1 MITDRYKQHSI
12 KIPTKMK
19 YIICL
24 LFTPLCMQHLPA
36 RDIKSPDAILPIA
49 GDSASVPNEILE
61 TAYLLTAIGKYED
74 AHAYFVY
81 ALKDM
86 PVRQVFNNAG
96 IVAILDALHYFRPTE
111 PEVRFHYPVE
121 LDLESVGTR
130 DVMDLKDVR
139 NKKLKEAISHFDAA
153 IRLDSDYAPAYLNK
167 ACAYTLLGDTA
178 QARNAAA
185 AATGKSGYEKTTVD
199 ALVLQ
204 GILYA
209 RSGENEKAQ
218 AAFKTAAGQ
227 GSALA
232 MRNLSILNGEKEE
245 KPDAPFRIN
254 KDESIDGITLDDPYN
269 IPEVDPES
277 EIGLNTQINFYHNL
291 HPGANCRFYF
301 NDNTASGLQ
310 TYFLLTGP
318 EYTGTTAEKLKSG
331 ASAAEIETAYG
342 KPLRTIETLAGEI
355 RVYTSIMLFL
365 GKDGKLTQWAVYG
378 ERG

>member
-1 MITDRYKQHSI
+1 
-12 KIPTKMK
+12 MK
-19 YIICL
+19 YIIS
-24 LFTPLCMQHLPA
+24 LFALTLSLQPLPA
-36 RDIKSPDAILPIA
+36 RDTALPA
-49 GDSASVPNEILE
+49 RGDSTIAPSEILE

-81 ALKDM
+81 ALKDT
-86 PVRQVFNNAG
+86 PVRQVYNNAG
-96 IVAILDALHYFRPTE
+96 IVAILDALNYFRPTE

-121 LDLESVGTR
+121 LDMESVGTR
-130 DVMDLKDVR
+130 DIKDMKDIR
-139 NKKLKEAISHFDAA
+139 NKKLREAITHFDAA
-153 IRLDSDYAPAYLNK
+153 IRLDSGYAPAYLNK
-167 ACAYTLLGDTA
+167 ACAYALLGDTA
-178 QARNAAA
+178 QARSTAA

-204 GILYA
+204 GILHA
-209 RSGENEKAQ
+209 GNGTKEKAQ
-218 AAFKTAAGQ
+218 VAFNTAAGQ

-232 MRNLSILNGEKEE
+232 MRNLNILNGEKEE
-245 KPDAPFRIN
+245 KPETPFRVN
-254 KDESIDGITLDDPYN
+254 KGESIDGITLDDPYN

-277 EIGLNTQINFYHNL
+277 EIGLNAQVNFYHNL
-291 HPGANCRFYF
+291 HPGANSRFYF

-318 EYTGTTAEKLKSG
+318 EYAGATAEKLKSG
-331 ASAAEIETAYG
+331 ASAAEIEIAYG

-365 GKDGKLTQWAVYG
+365 DKDGKLTQWAVYG